1 MAVMNISEVMDRSI
15 DVLKKNIKSIILFSL
30 GYGAIIF
37 GVTLVLIIVGAI
49 SIAVL
54 SNFTSTSMVV
64 VSGIILTLLGIFL
77 FSFYLSSHAGM
88 VKISSQDFLNEQ
100 VAAHDAIKA
109 SFKVIP
115 KLFCIVFLAILMFL
129 PIAGI
134 FGAVVYFWFDKIK
147 DSMLALE
154 VYEVFG
160 AEQIMLIIFPIVLAI
175 VAVFCITAFSA
186 WFSFVIQAVTVEKT
200 GIIGS
205 IKKSFTL
212 VRKNFWSIFWCII
225 LFNLTIFAFKSS
237 LDGFLGILTT
247 IFYFLEKFLD
257 IKQDFITY
265 VTTIY
270 SLLSWPITILYTL
283 IITPIGTIMM
293 SNLYFNQ
300 RFKKEGYDLQLRL
313 IEIQNNQAK
322 EQQLSEGV

>member
-37 GVTLVLIIVGAI
+37 GVTFVLIIVVAI
-49 SIAVL
+49 GMAILSKLLSAVVL
-54 SNFTSTSMVV
+54 
-64 VSGIILTLLGIFL
+64 GIILTFLGIFL

-88 VKISSQDFLNEQ
+88 VKIASQDFLNEQ

-109 SFKVIP
+109 SFKIIP
-115 KLFCIVFLAILMFL
+115 KLFCIVFLAMLMFL
-129 PIAGI
+129 PVAGI
-134 FGAVVYFWFDKIK
+134 FGAVIYFLFDKIK
-147 DSMLALE
+147 DSMLVFE
-154 VYEVFG
+154 VYG
-160 AEQIMLIIFPIVLAI
+160 ALGAKQIMLIILPILLAL
-175 VAVFCITAFSA
+175 AVIFCTTAFST
-186 WFSFVIQAVTVEKT
+186 WFCFVVQAVTVEKA

-225 LFNLTIFAFKSS
+225 LFNLTTYVFRSS
-237 LDGFLGILTT
+237 LDGLLGILTT
-247 IFYFLEKFLD
+247 IFYFLEKFFN

-265 VTTIY
+265 MTTIF
-270 SLLSWPITILYTL
+270 SMLRWPVSILYTL
-283 IITPIGTIMM
+283 VIMPIGTIMM

-313 IEIQNNQAK
+313 MEIQKNQAK
-322 EQQLSEGV
+322 EQLSEGV